1 MALKLNKDL
10 KMYYSIGEVAE
21 MFDVNES
28 LLRYWEK
35 EFPTM
40 ISPKKGGGK
49 VRQYNKEDIA
59 NIRVVYHLVKECGLT
74 LDGAKKR
81 LKVSKEKTANQ
92 AEVIDRL
99 ISVKEELESI
109 RKELDYLT

>member
-1 MALKLNKDL
+1 
-10 KMYYSIGEVAE
+10 
-21 MFDVNES
+21 
-28 LLRYWEK
+28 
-35 EFPTM
+35 M

-81 LKVSKEKTANQ
+81 LKVSKEKTVNQ

>member
-49 VRQYNKEDIA
+49 V
-59 NIRVVYHLVKECGLT
+59 YHLVKECGMT

-81 LKVSKEKTANQ
+81 LKVSKEATVNQ

-99 ISVKEELESI
+99 VAVKEELEAM